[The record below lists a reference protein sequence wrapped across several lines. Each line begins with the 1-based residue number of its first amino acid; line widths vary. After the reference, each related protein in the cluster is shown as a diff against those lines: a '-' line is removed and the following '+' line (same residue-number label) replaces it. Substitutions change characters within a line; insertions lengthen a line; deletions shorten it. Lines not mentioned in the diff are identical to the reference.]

1 MNSRKQHTFRRENY
15 RTMTYIIAGR
25 IIKFVSLFHRL
36 EEMKKLV
43 SIALL
48 VLLGLQFNAA
58 TLLWVGYSTFAHDY
72 FVSNCENPI
81 SESCSGKCQVEKAEK
96 KATQTEKESIP
107 SLNFAKIQPI
117 VVTASIEQLIVFEK
131 NVEFTD
137 MTPSLLRGTS
147 PKLILPPRA

>member
-1 MNSRKQHTFRRENY
+1 M
-15 RTMTYIIAGR
+15 MYIIAER
-25 IIKFVSLFHRL
+25 IIKFVSLLHNL

-72 FVSNCENPI
+72 FVSLCENPT
-81 SESCSGKCQVEKAEK
+81 SVTCNGHCQVEKAEK
-96 KATQTEKESIP
+96 KAAQTEKESLP

-117 VVTASIEQLIVFEK
+117 VVTASSEQLIVFEK

-137 MTPSLLRGTS
+137 KTPSLLRGVS
-147 PKLILPPRA
+147 PKLILPPRTV

>member
-1 MNSRKQHTFRRENY
+1 M
-15 RTMTYIIAGR
+15 YIIAER
-25 IIKFVSLFHRL
+25 IIKFVSLLHNL

-72 FVSNCENPI
+72 FVSLCENPT
-81 SESCSGKCQVEKAEK
+81 SVTCNGHCQVEKAEK
-96 KATQTEKESIP
+96 KAAQTEKESLP

-117 VVTASIEQLIVFEK
+117 VVTASSEQLIVFEK

-137 MTPSLLRGTS
+137 KTPSLLRGVS
-147 PKLILPPRA
+147 PKLILPPRTV

>member
-25 IIKFVSLFHRL
+25 IIKSVSLLRTP
-36 EEMKKLV
+36 EKMRKLV

-48 VLLGLQFNAA
+48 VLLALQFNAA
-58 TLLWVGYSTFAHDY
+58 ALLWVGYSTFAHDY
-72 FVSNCENPI
+72 FVSQCENPT
-81 SESCSGKCQVEKAEK
+81 SVTCNGHCQVEKAEK
-96 KATQTEKESIP
+96 KATQTEKGSVP

-117 VVTASIEQLIVFEK
+117 VVTASSEQLVVFEK
-131 NVEFTD
+131 KLEFPNE
-137 MTPSLLRGTS
+137 TPSLLSGIS

>member
-1 MNSRKQHTFRRENY
+1 
-15 RTMTYIIAGR
+15 
-25 IIKFVSLFHRL
+25 
-36 EEMKKLV
+36 MKKLV

-72 FVSNCENPI
+72 FVSLCENPT
-81 SESCSGKCQVEKAEK
+81 SVTCNGHCQVEKAEK
-96 KATQTEKESIP
+96 KAAQTEKESLP

-117 VVTASIEQLIVFEK
+117 VVTASSEQLIVFEK

-137 MTPSLLRGTS
+137 KTPSLLRGVS
-147 PKLILPPRA
+147 PKLILPPRTV

>member
-1 MNSRKQHTFRRENY
+1 M
-15 RTMTYIIAGR
+15 MYIIAAR
-25 IIKFVSLFHRL
+25 IIKSVSLLRRP

-72 FVSNCENPI
+72 FVSHCENPT
-81 SESCSGKCQVEKAEK
+81 SVTCNGHCQVEKAEK
-96 KATQTEKESIP
+96 KAAQTEKESVP

-117 VVTASIEQLIVFEK
+117 MVTVLTDKVVVAEK
-131 NVEFTD
+131 EVEFID
-137 MTPSLLRGTS
+137 VTPSLLRGTS
-147 PKLILPPRA
+147 PKIILPPRIA

>member
-1 MNSRKQHTFRRENY
+1 
-15 RTMTYIIAGR
+15 MTYIIDAR
-25 IIKFVSLFHRL
+25 IIKSVHLLPVF

-72 FVSNCENPI
+72 FVSNCENPT
-81 SESCSGKCQVEKAEK
+81 SVTCNGHCQVEKAEK
-96 KATQTEKESIP
+96 KAAQTQKQSMP
-107 SLNFAKIQPI
+107 SLNFAKIHPVI
-117 VVTASIEQLIVFEK
+117 VTGHSNQVLVFEK
-131 NVEFTD
+131 TIKFVD
-137 MTPSLLRGTS
+137 QTPSLLRGVK

>member
-1 MNSRKQHTFRRENY
+1 
-15 RTMTYIIAGR
+15 
-25 IIKFVSLFHRL
+25 
-36 EEMKKLV
+36 MKKLV

-72 FVSNCENPI
+72 FVSNCENPT
-81 SESCSGKCQVEKAEK
+81 SVTCNGHCQVEKAEK
-96 KATQTEKESIP
+96 KATQTEKASVP

-117 VVTASIEQLIVFEK
+117 VVTASSERLVVFEK
-131 NVEFTD
+131 GLESPD
-137 MTPSLLRGTS
+137 EIPSLLRGVS

>member
-1 MNSRKQHTFRRENY
+1 
-15 RTMTYIIAGR
+15 MTYIIAVR
-25 IIKFVSLFHRL
+25 IIKSVSLLCRP

-72 FVSNCENPI
+72 FVSLCENPT
-81 SESCSGKCQVEKAEK
+81 SVTCNGHCQIEKAEK
-96 KATQTEKESIP
+96 KAAQTEKESVP

-117 VVTASIEQLIVFEK
+117 VVTASSEQLIVSEK

-137 MTPSLLRGTS
+137 KTPSLLRGTS